1 MQRGFLMAEDNEL
14 QNYFDLLSN
23 ASKILK
29 QALSSTYVDAL
40 AETLT
45 NLADGK
51 VYVENGAPDQET
63 VTKLDKLYEQ
73 IKAIKLSEVQHKQA
87 ITVNII
93 QAQRLDNAEVNKLM
107 TPDTIGLLSSLVAF
121 EIFKA
126 MKVKNINMI
135 DPTIGTGNLLIE
147 FIEQMNLAGD
157 FDINAAGIDN
167 DETLIGLAKAFS
179 EVMNLNLDAYHQ
191 DAIAEWD
198 VTDINLA
205 LADLPVGYYPVDDN
219 AAKFK
224 TKAEEG
230 HSYAH
235 HLLIEQT
242 MNNLNDGGIG
252 MFIVPSAIFQTDQA
266 KKLSEWMVS
275 NVYLQ
280 AVLDLPSNL
289 FASKEA
295 QKAIVVLQKHGGT
308 AQQAGNVLMGTIPE
322 TENVKDF
329 ENFRNQV
336 QDWAKTNFKG

>member
-289 FASKEA
+289 FASKES

>member
-1 MQRGFLMAEDNEL
+1 MAEDNEL

-23 ASKILK
+23 ASNILK

-157 FDINAAGIDN
+157 FDINDAGIDN

>member
-1 MQRGFLMAEDNEL
+1 MAEDNEL

>member
-1 MQRGFLMAEDNEL
+1 MAEDNEL

-23 ASKILK
+23 ASNILK

-157 FDINAAGIDN
+157 FDINDAGIDN

-266 KKLSEWMVS
+266 TKLSEWMVS